1 MPKLENGN
9 IKTMFGITVD
19 KENDSVIYNDEQH
32 CYLSKKDG
40 SKYISVTTLIH
51 QYTQPFNSEFWS
63 SYKACEA
70 LLGTAFYE
78 LKKKLLSTKIWKD
91 SYLNEYSIDK
101 KEFKNKKQEILDSYK
116 TKNKEACDRG
126 SIIHS
131 QLENLFYDKDVK
143 HIRKYAGG
151 GNFDI
156 KKGDYRLD
164 IDRAIFPEFLISYE
178 FDEYLKISGQV
189 DLLIIDGNDV
199 VIRDW
204 KTNNKIEKESYYDK
218 NTKSRQM
225 MKYPLSNIQN
235 TNYWSYVLQLST
247 YAYLLEKI
255 KPSLKI
261 KHLYIN
267 HFDHD
272 GNETEY
278 ECPYLKDDVI
288 KMLLHYRKENKK
300 KLELD
305 KDKPIIF

>member
-1 MPKLENGN
+1 MPKLGDGN
-9 IKTMFGITVD
+9 IKKMFGITVD

-51 QYTQPFNSEFWS
+51 QYTQPFDSNFWA
-63 SYKACEA
+63 SYKACEF
-70 LLGTAFYE
+70 LLGTNFYE
-78 LKKKLLSTKIWKD
+78 LKKKLLSNKIWKN
-91 SYLNEYSIDK
+91 SYLKDYSINMDD
-101 KEFKNKKQEILDSYK
+101 FKTKKQEILDSY
-116 TKNKEACDRG
+116 TIKNKEACDRG
-126 SIIHS
+126 SKIHS
-131 QLENLFYDKDVK
+131 TLENLFYDKNEQ

-151 GNFDI
+151 GSFDI
-156 KKGDYRLD
+156 KKGDYKLNV
-164 IDRAIFPEFLISYE
+164 DRGIYPEFLISYE
-178 FDEYLKISGQV
+178 FDEYLKTSGQL
-189 DLLIIDGNDV
+189 DLLILDGDEV
-199 VIRDW
+199 TIRDW
-204 KTNNKIEKESYYDK
+204 KTNNKIEKESYFDK
-218 NTKSRQM
+218 TTKSRQM
-225 MKYPLSNIQN
+225 MKYPLNNIQD
-235 TNYWSYVLQLST
+235 TNYWHYCLQIST
-247 YAYLLEKI
+247 YAYMLQKI

-300 KLELD
+300 KIELD

>member
-9 IKTMFGITVD
+9 IKKMFGITVD

-40 SKYISVTTLIH
+40 SKYISVTTLIRN
-51 QYTQPFNSEFWS
+51 YEQPFNADFWS

-70 LLGTAFYE
+70 ILGTAFYE
-78 LKKKLLSTKIWKD
+78 LKKKLLSTKVWKN

-101 KEFKNKKQEILDSYK
+101 WEFKNKKQEILDSYK
-116 TKNKEACDRG
+116 IKNKEACDRG

-131 QLENLFYDKDVK
+131 QLENLFYDKDTK

-225 MKYPLSNIQN
+225 MKYPLSNIQD
-235 TNYWSYVLQLST
+235 TNYWHYVLQLST

>member
-1 MPKLENGN
+1 MPKLDKGN
-9 IKTMFGITVD
+9 IKKMFGITVD
-19 KENDSVIYNDEQH
+19 KENDTVIYNDEQH

-51 QYTQPFNSEFWS
+51 QYAQPYDSNFWS

-70 LLGTAFYE
+70 LLGNNFYD
-78 LKKKLLSTKIWKD
+78 LKKKLLSNKIWKD
-91 SYLNEYSIDK
+91 SYLNEYMIDPEK
-101 KEFKNKKQEILDSYK
+101 FKIKKQEILDSYK
-116 TKNKEACDRG
+116 LKNKEACDRG
-126 SIIHS
+126 SKIHS
-131 QLENLFYDKDVK
+131 KLENLFYDNDVK

-189 DLLIIDGNDV
+189 DLLIIDENDV

-204 KTNNKIEKESYYDK
+204 KTNNKIEMESYYDRT
-218 NTKSRQM
+218 TKSRQM
-225 MKYPLSNIQN
+225 MKYPLSNIQD
-235 TNYWSYVLQLST
+235 TNYWHYVLQLST

-300 KLELD
+300 KIELD